1 MHHRA
6 HPDVAGSPRTDPVPL
21 SEAEPRSNLAGA
33 PVGAVA
39 ARATRATRAPLPLP
53 SARRHAGFARHAER
67 QHAGQ
72 PRRQGGTPVAPDG
85 CRVLKRA
92 RFDLDA
98 LF

>member
-21 SEAEPRSNLAGA
+21 SEAEPRSNRAGG
-33 PVGAVA
+33 PVGPVA
-39 ARATRATRAPLPLP
+39 ACATRTLIPSL
-53 SARRHAGFARHAER
+53 SARRHAGLARHAER